1 MDDNNTLT
9 KMDSHCAQPKY
20 CGHWTVTVSFS
31 QKSTEK
37 GIGTRVKHAPF
48 PYHPFAFQV
57 PINTCRALR
66 EKTGC
71 KQSSMQIPKINKQ

>member
-20 CGHWTVTVSFS
+20 SGHWTATVSFS

-37 GIGTRVKHAPF
+37 GIGTRVKHAQEDKVLP
-48 PYHPFAFQV
+48 
-57 PINTCRALR
+57 
-66 EKTGC
+66 
-71 KQSSMQIPKINKQ
+71 